1 MVSTTRVTTAA
12 FPAAL
17 HLNSTIFCVRNT
29 FSAGMSSPKLP
40 RLKITPSLAATIASM
55 VRSAPSRSTLATTPT
70 PSPPACARH
79 ARHSAT
85 ASAEWQ

>member
-17 HLNSTIFCVRNT
+17 HLNSTIFCVKNT
-29 FSAGMSSPKLP
+29 FSAGISRPKLP
-40 RLKITPSLAATIASM
+40 RLKITPSLDATMASM
-55 VRSAPSRSTLATTPT
+55 FRNAPSRSTFAMTPT

-79 ARHSAT
+79 ARHSST